1 MKALVHILV
10 FFFAALAACAS
21 SSTTGNITALLD
33 SLPKCSIN
41 CIVDGVAQDGCTLTD
56 LSCGCSKINELTKIV
71 SPCLAKANCSL
82 EDMTQA
88 ASTVVQFCESAGFL
102 VNSTSTDPASTT
114 GAAPAAT
121 TTSGAGRFSDEIG
134 LAFAAIGVLLTM
146 MVL

>member
-10 FFFAALAACAS
+10 FFYAALAACT

-56 LSCGCSKINELTKIV
+56 LACGCSKINELTKIV

-82 EDMTQA
+82 KDMTQA

-102 VNSTSTDPASTT
+102 VNNTSNDPASTT
-114 GAAPAAT
+114 GASPAAT

-134 LAFAAIGVLLTM
+134 LAYAAIGVVLTM
-146 MVL
+146 VVL

>member
-10 FFFAALAACAS
+10 FFFAALAACT

-33 SLPKCSIN
+33 SLPKCSVN

-102 VNSTSTDPASTT
+102 VNNTSNGPASTT
-114 GAAPAAT
+114 TGAPPPAT

-134 LAFAAIGVLLTM
+134 MAYAAIGVLLTM